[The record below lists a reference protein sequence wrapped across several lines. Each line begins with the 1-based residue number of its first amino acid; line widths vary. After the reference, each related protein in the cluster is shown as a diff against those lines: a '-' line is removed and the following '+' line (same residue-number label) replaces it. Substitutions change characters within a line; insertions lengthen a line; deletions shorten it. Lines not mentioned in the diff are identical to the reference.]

1 MSYTV
6 GQVVGILHT
15 GSWSTT
21 AQGKYTVTAVN
32 KVRVELARVGDGYV
46 RKFSVKTGK
55 EFGICAD
62 RSYIV
67 SEDRYDQHVALKN
80 AEQARKQSVY
90 DIKNAAE
97 RLYAYGISADE
108 ITIMRALLDEAE
120 KFVVVN

>member
-6 GQVVGILHT
+6 GQVVGILRT
-15 GSWSTT
+15 GSWSTV

-62 RSYIV
+62 KSYIV
-67 SEDRYDQHVALKN
+67 SEGRYDQHVALKD
-80 AEQARKQSVY
+80 AEQARQRSVQ
-90 DIKNAAE
+90 DVKDFAAK
-97 RLYAYGISADE
+97 LHHNGISRDE
-108 ITIMRALLDEAE
+108 IAILRALLDEAE
-120 KFVVVN
+120 KFVFVA